1 MKIRE
6 NYGCED
12 VEPRGFVSLMDLYEN
27 NFLRFKKLVP
37 DLDVLEQDA
46 YSRINGCMGLHIS
59 VLDRS
64 RYTTTLRMTYHFVEG
79 SRLYA
84 EPDLRIR
91 VYHDARLVEVL
102 SGHLKH
108 GRQRLDHLPAD
119 AKVEK
124 WKLNRFLYKW
134 LGFCLHQGHQFQRGA
149 GAGFNESAAS
159 GAVV

>member
-37 DLDVLEQDA
+37 ELGLLEENA
-46 YSRINGCMGLHIS
+46 YSCISGCMGLHLS

-64 RYTTTLRMTYHFVEG
+64 RFTTTLRMTYHFTDG
-79 SRLYA
+79 STLYA
-84 EPDLRIR
+84 EPDLQLR

-108 GRQRLDHLPAD
+108 GRHILEHLPAD
-119 AKVEK
+119 AKLEK

-134 LGFCLHQGHQFQRGA
+134 LGFCLHQGHHFQTDA
-149 GAGFNESAAS
+149 GSGFNRSAAT
-159 GAVV
+159 GATV

>member
-27 NFLRFKKLVP
+27 NFLRFRKLVP
-37 DLDVLEQDA
+37 DLDALAEHA
-46 YSRINGCMGLHIS
+46 YSRINGCMGLHIT

-64 RYTTTLRMTYHFVEG
+64 RFTTTLRMTYHFTEG
-79 SRLYA
+79 SRLHS
-84 EPDLRIR
+84 EPDLKLR

-108 GRQRLDHLPAD
+108 GRQKLEHLPAD
-119 AKVEK
+119 AKLEK
-124 WKLNRFLYKW
+124 WKLNRFLFKW
-134 LGFCLHQGHQFQRGA
+134 LGFCLHQGHQFKSA
-149 GAGFNESAAS
+149 GAGKLGNTAATR
-159 GAVV
+159 AVI

>member
-27 NFLRFKKLVP
+27 NFLRFRKLVP
-37 DLDVLEQDA
+37 DLDALAEHA
-46 YSRINGCMGLHIS
+46 YSRINGCMGLHIT

-64 RYTTTLRMTYHFVEG
+64 RFTTTLRMTYHFTEG

-84 EPDLRIR
+84 EPDLRLR

-108 GRQRLDHLPAD
+108 GRQRLEHLPAD
-119 AKVEK
+119 AKLEK
-124 WKLNRFLYKW
+124 WKLNRFLFKW
-134 LGFCLHQGHQFQRGA
+134 LGFCLHQGHR
-149 GAGFNESAAS
+149 FNKS
-159 GAVV
+159 GANDLDESTVTRAVI